1 MMSKTKLIDMNL
13 GGVNLKRFLLMF
25 VLAFSAVLLLA
36 ACGTVDKESPKETN
50 TTSEPQETEEKSDS
64 AGESGDLLAEILE
77 KGELVIGTE
86 GVYPPFTYHDDKGQ
100 LTGFD
105 VEVATEVAKR
115 LGVKPVFLETQWDAM
130 FAGLDSKRF
139 DMVANQVGIRKDR
152 LEKYDFSDHYNVSV
166 GVLVAHKD
174 NNDIKKYD
182 DIKGLKAA
190 QTLTSNHRAIA
201 EEYGAEIV
209 GVEGF
214 VQTIELINS
223 KRADVTV
230 NDKLSVLDFLKHKP
244 DAPVKIVATY
254 DDEIQIGLLFR
265 QGNDTLVEA
274 VNKALSDMIAD
285 GTHLEISE
293 KWFGEDVLN

>member
-1 MMSKTKLIDMNL
+1 MKKY
-13 GGVNLKRFLLMF
+13 LLMF
-25 VLAFSAVLLLA
+25 ILAFSASILLV
-36 ACGTVDKESPKETN
+36 ACGTTDKKESE
-50 TTSEPQETEEKSDS
+50 SEKSKEENQD
-64 AGESGDLLAEILE
+64 AAPSGDLLAEIQE

-86 GVYPPFTYHDDKGQ
+86 GVYPPFTFHDDSNN

-105 VEVATEVAKR
+105 VEIATEVANR

-139 DMVANQVGIRKDR
+139 DMVANQVGIREDR
-152 LEKYDFSDHYNVSV
+152 LEKYDFSDAYNKSV

-174 NNDIKKYD
+174 NNDIESYD

-190 QTLTSNHRAIA
+190 QTLTSNHREIA

-214 VQTIELINS
+214 VQTVELISS

-230 NDKLSVLDFLKHKP
+230 NDKLSVLDFLTHKP

-265 QGNDTLVEA
+265 KGNETLVEA
-274 VNKALSDMIAD
+274 VNQALKDMIED
-285 GTHLEISE
+285 ETYLEISE
-293 KWFGEDVLN
+293 KWFGEDVLK

>member
-1 MMSKTKLIDMNL
+1 MKKY
-13 GGVNLKRFLLMF
+13 LLMF
-25 VLAFSAVLLLA
+25 LLAFSASILLA
-36 ACGTVDKESPKETN
+36 ACGTTDKKESEN
-50 TTSEPQETEEKSDS
+50 EKSKEGNQTAS
-64 AGESGDLLAEILE
+64 TSVDLLAEIQE

-86 GVYPPFTYHDDKGQ
+86 GVYPPFTFHDDSNN

-105 VEVATEVAKR
+105 VEIATEVANR
-115 LGVKPVFLETQWDAM
+115 LGVEPVFLETQWDAM

-139 DMVANQVGIRKDR
+139 DMVANQVGLKEER
-152 LEKYDFSDHYNVSV
+152 LEKYDFSDPYNKSV

-174 NNDIKKYD
+174 NNSIESYD

-190 QTLTSNHRAIA
+190 QTLTSNHREIA
-201 EEYGAEIV
+201 EAYGAEIV

-214 VQTIELINS
+214 VQTVELISS

-265 QGNDTLVEA
+265 KGNETLVEA
-274 VNKALSDMIAD
+274 VNKALKDMIED
-285 GTHLEISE
+285 GTYLEISE
-293 KWFGEDVLN
+293 KWFGEDVLK

>member
-1 MMSKTKLIDMNL
+1 
-13 GGVNLKRFLLMF
+13 MF
-25 VLAFSAVLLLA
+25 ILAFSASILLV
-36 ACGTVDKESPKETN
+36 ACGTTDKKESE
-50 TTSEPQETEEKSDS
+50 SEKSKEENQD
-64 AGESGDLLAEILE
+64 AAPSGDLLAEIQE

-86 GVYPPFTYHDDKGQ
+86 GVYPPFTFHDDSNN

-105 VEVATEVAKR
+105 VEIATEVANR

-139 DMVANQVGIRKDR
+139 DMVANQVGIREDR
-152 LEKYDFSDHYNVSV
+152 LEKYDFSDAYNKSV

-174 NNDIKKYD
+174 NNDIESYD
-182 DIKGLKAA
+182 DIEGLKAA
-190 QTLTSNHRAIA
+190 QTLTSNHREIA

-214 VQTIELINS
+214 VQTVELISS

-230 NDKLSVLDFLKHKP
+230 NDKLSVLDFLTHKP

-265 QGNDTLVEA
+265 KGNETLVEA
-274 VNKALSDMIAD
+274 VNQALKDMIED
-285 GTHLEISE
+285 ETYLEISE
-293 KWFGEDVLN
+293 KWFGEDVLK